1 MTATAKSACPT
12 DDELKDLIAETDPT
26 ARCEALTGHVG
37 ECPACQA
44 RIEALATDGDAQLFQ
59 CCRGA
64 DKLDPPTGSAFWKAL
79 DGAERALTVTLAP
92 DETDEKTKPPEEIK
106 LDFLRPAE
114 TPGRL
119 GRLGHFEIVRVI
131 GRGGM

>member
-1 MTATAKSACPT
+1 MTKTLPNTCPS
-12 DDELKDLIAETDPT
+12 DDELKDLLAESDPT

-44 RIEALATDGDAQLFQ
+44 RIEALATDGDVRLSQ

-64 DKLDPPTGSAFWKAL
+64 DKLDPPTGSAYWKAL
-79 DGAERALTVTLAP
+79 DGAERALTVTM
-92 DETDEKTKPPEEIK
+92 DTGDTDEKPKAPEEIK

-119 GRLGHFEIVRVI
+119 GRLGHFEVVRVI
-131 GRGGM
+131 GR